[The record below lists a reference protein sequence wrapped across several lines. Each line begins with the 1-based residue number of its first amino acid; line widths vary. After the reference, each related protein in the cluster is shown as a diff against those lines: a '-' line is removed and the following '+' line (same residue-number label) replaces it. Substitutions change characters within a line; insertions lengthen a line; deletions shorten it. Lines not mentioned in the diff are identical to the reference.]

1 MFEHGTHGSGIRD
14 TGFTVYPDFQRIRV
28 HKSLGIAPARLSGMN
43 AIDHMN
49 VGETQM
55 LFRAN
60 VPQETF
66 GTTINRVTSA
76 PSRIFR
82 AMTDPFRRV
91 VESFD
96 ASMNLQN
103 DEY

>member
-1 MFEHGTHGSGIRD
+1 
-14 TGFTVYPDFQRIRV
+14 
-28 HKSLGIAPARLSGMN
+28 
-43 AIDHMN
+43 
-49 VGETQM
+49 M

-66 GTTINRVTSA
+66 GTTITRVTSV